1 MLRQAGRLPG
11 LPRPPHHQRKQCRVK
26 RLHQVIERAE
36 PHGLDR
42 ALDFSLR
49 CHDHHPGPLLRE
61 TRAQQ
66 VRAQAVGQ
74 MDVQQDKVKL
84 HVRQQPLRAAERV
97 GAGDIG
103 AQRLQVGAQAPSQHR
118 LVIHHQHAQTRQG
131 ILRVIAHI
139 QTLLITQNPYG
150 FVTSRMSM
158 IS

>member
-1 MLRQAGRLPG
+1 MINTGGRRVCKRRSAARIFSNTSRNGPSDAPKKNPASVSVFSTCSASAGRLPG
-11 LPRPPHHQRKQCRVK
+11 LPRPPHHQRKHAWVK

-84 HVRQQPLRAAERV
+84 QVRQQPLRAAERV

-103 AQRLQVGAQAPSQHR
+103 AQRLQVGA
-118 LVIHHQHAQTRQG
+118 
-131 ILRVIAHI
+131 
-139 QTLLITQNPYG
+139 
-150 FVTSRMSM
+150 
-158 IS
+158 